1 MSNPLPSTT
10 PLKVIKALQRAGF
23 EIDHQTGSH
32 ILMRNVVNKKIV
44 IVPNHNKDIKKGT
57 LKSILTQAGLSTEEL
72 IAFL

>member
-1 MSNPLPSTT
+1 MSNPLPITT
-10 PLKVIKALQRAGF
+10 PIKVIKALQRAGF

-57 LKSILTQAGLSTEEL
+57 LKSILAQAGLSTEEL
-72 IAFL
+72 IALL